1 MNRSVP
7 ARVRPAFTL
16 VELLVVIAIIGI
28 LVGLLLPAVQAARE
42 AARRMSCSNNVKQIG
57 LAMMNYESSFK
68 GLPFGWNTH
77 GTLWSALIL
86 PYVEQTNLHNT
97 LLFQE
102 SGLGNWDAANSP
114 NRAACE
120 TNLSVFKCP
129 SMALKDTYNYNG
141 ITRRVPASYRG
152 NGGSDISSDDSST
165 RPLPNTKSF
174 EMVDLNGLFFGCK
187 SVQFGEIPDGLSNTI
202 MIGESLTDPEFVKDD
217 QGMDFWVIGSPQID
231 PCNCAGGT
239 GGTEFTEAS
248 GSTIVRINAQLRDPA
263 ISGQLMEM
271 SFGSYHR
278 GGATFALGDGS
289 VRFIADGIDMN
300 VYRPLGSRDGAEVA
314 ILDE

>member
-1 MNRSVP
+1 
-7 ARVRPAFTL
+7 
-16 VELLVVIAIIGI
+16 
-28 LVGLLLPAVQAARE
+28 
-42 AARRMSCSNNVKQIG
+42 MSCSNNVKQIG

-152 NGGSDISSDDSST
+152 NGGSDISSDDTST